1 MVSNSG
7 NTCIENTCTSRIHSN
22 RILAVF
28 ALMAAVIMVMT
39 FALAIVTTESHAAG
53 VTIGQATN
61 GEGGKLRGCSA
72 GDQSGKE
79 VSLGKWGYGGG
90 AYHWQ
95 YVFRAKDPSV
105 GKKLAENMKAAAANN
120 HIGYDQ
126 NTPDRY
132 SFYDAAKACGWDISA
147 ISTNCETTCA
157 SAVSVCINAAGITVP
172 RYWDSGRVYSDIMA
186 TGEFDVFTSSD
197 YTASSANLLPGDIL
211 LSPGTH
217 TAMVVDSPNPFM
229 FDVSYE
235 DENGEVHTDKVEE
248 GKEIQL
254 NLNNGSGVE
263 SVEVS
268 DKVDLNEYAPKKTD
282 QKFKGWKQNG
292 ENNFSAEYESSV
304 AAIATN
310 SKKRSLD

>member
-1 MVSNSG
+1 LIYRRVTVRG
-7 NTCIENTCTSRIHSN
+7 TYAN
-22 RILAVF
+22 RFYAALALIFAVF
-28 ALMAAVIMVMT
+28 IVMSFAMVIM
-39 FALAIVTTESHAAG
+39 TTEADAAG

-61 GEGGKLRGCSA
+61 GEGGKLRGCRA

-79 VSLGKWGYGGG
+79 VSLSKWGYGGG

-120 HIGYDQ
+120 CIGYDQ

-132 SFYDAAKACGWDISA
+132 SFYDAAKAAGWDISA

-172 RYWDSGRVYSDIMA
+172 RYWDSGRVYKDIMA

-211 LSPGTH
+211 LSPNKH
-217 TAMVVDSPNPFM
+217 TAMVVESPNPFV
-229 FDVSYE
+229 FDVTYR
-235 DENGEVHTDKVEE
+235 DENGKSHTEKVEE
-248 GKEIQL
+248 GNEIQL
-254 NLNNGSGVE
+254 NLNNGNGIT
-263 SVEVS
+263 SVEV
-268 DKVDLNEYAPKKTD
+268 DDTINLKEYAPKKQD
-282 QKFKGWKQNG
+282 QKFKGWKMNG
-292 ENNFSAEYESSV
+292 DNTFSAEYESSV

-310 SKKRSLD
+310 NEKHSLND